1 MAACA
6 YFSFINVISLGVRC
20 EFIFIAL
27 LEGTR
32 DEWNVKV
39 RYSYFIGH
47 QSSEGLISLA
57 LNSTLNK
64 I

>member
-1 MAACA
+1 M
-6 YFSFINVISLGVRC
+6 YVILGVWC
-20 EFIFIAL
+20 EYIFIAL

-39 RYSYFIGH
+39 RYSYLIGH
-47 QSSEGLISLA
+47 QSSEGLISVA
-57 LNSTLNK
+57 LNSTLSK